1 MLAWLKWMHGMME
14 KLQKWIPG
22 IISPV
27 MSAWACAVVS
37 QPRRL
42 HTGRPYAFASA
53 KNVDFST
60 AYALQGAYMAHLD
73 VCMHR
78 RFNWAGSVR
87 HCLRQ
92 RTSYD
97 GDSVKSTA
105 TEELNSSC

>member
-1 MLAWLKWMHGMME
+1 ME

-53 KNVDFST
+53 KNVDYST
-60 AYALQGAYMAHLD
+60 TYALNSAYMVHLGLCTDSTEQAAYAIACANAPVMMEA
-73 VCMHR
+73 
-78 RFNWAGSVR
+78 A
-87 HCLRQ
+87 
-92 RTSYD
+92 
-97 GDSVKSTA
+97 
-105 TEELNSSC
+105 